1 MSHGVGGSP
10 ARHLETIGCRA
21 HMHGAI
27 MSLYTRGS
35 VATCGGGRRLSI
47 EIPGVVAPL
56 GVVYVG
62 EPVGC
67 PLAKLHHV
75 PRIPRSTSA
84 IATRWWHGCIRA
96 VKSSCTMNFPK
107 LFAASR
113 RKLMLKIWCMSES
126 FRWDAVCPPSLTRA
140 MPRLP
145 LPTTPH

>member
-1 MSHGVGGSP
+1 MSHGVGRSP

-67 PLAKLHHV
+67 PLAA
-75 PRIPRSTSA
+75 SQ
-84 IATRWWHGCIRA
+84 
-96 VKSSCTMNFPK
+96 
-107 LFAASR
+107 AASR
-113 RKLMLKIWCMSES
+113 PAHTQEYVGHS
-126 FRWDAVCPPSLTRA
+126 
-140 MPRLP
+140 
-145 LPTTPH
+145 H